1 MPEGTFF
8 DAQSVYKNNI
18 IDKNMFNEYIKAKQM
33 VILNK
38 VQDLKL
44 INFVNIF
51 ENPLAIQN
59 REATPSK
66 HEVIIM
72 NGYHAMGKN

>member
-51 ENPLAIQN
+51 ENPLAI
-59 REATPSK
+59 
-66 HEVIIM
+66 
-72 NGYHAMGKN
+72 